1 MRGIAVIL
9 LVVGTLAPAWAHW
22 ETQSDLPPWAQR
34 GRLHWCLHYST
45 ATRELVD
52 LFTGH
57 HQTLVHGGSLDS
69 EQTARHAAERGLRY
83 MPYVCSRTTTTQ
95 EIAQTPQLAGAVV
108 LNVEGEE
115 VLAYNNPVRRYGSL
129 HTDAWPEWVRER
141 TRRVWDRPDV
151 SAIFYDNAFW
161 PLPDYHVQAIDAW
174 QRWARDHGLD
184 PAPGGPPTE
193 GQLAAPARAFVAETL
208 TRYHMGLHEF
218 CHGHEPPLLNA
229 PNLGS
234 GSGFGLAAVEAGAID
249 LVFYE
254 TASHP
259 PFDRNGFRYK
269 VGLAASHGRPTGML
283 MYVPATVGEARGVKT
298 WHEGMHHFFYPSSPL
313 PEEFA
318 LAAAEGAACGGTYIP
333 CYNLFPALPITDTS
347 DPFNRRIHRELQ
359 RSYDFI
365 AALDDLYA
373 AAQPGADVA
382 ILYSAA
388 TDLQNR
394 LLQNAQ
400 ALSLALTDA
409 GIPFEVLVSE
419 DLATGSVGPTRTL
432 IVPGAA
438 YLSADAADGILRF
451 ARAGGRVI
459 VTGEYAVYD
468 EIGRPA
474 QPPSARELLEPLHL
488 VSRPIREWELTGFE
502 PEGPSHVRAVE
513 ETATALLV
521 HEGAAGRYV
530 AHIQIGDESDGTSA
544 VELSVAGRTVFE
556 GLLDR
561 EDNSLRWL
569 TTPPFEVSP
578 GESVILIAHPDGGE
592 PCRTHAV
599 VLAGADAS
607 GGAAIGQGEV
617 LYSPT
622 GLETLEADRL
632 VELLQPAAR
641 LPEPGEVFASI
652 MDVPGM
658 GLHTVHLV
666 NYDFRYEVRHDGLW
680 ASDDGSA
687 EARMFFGGG
696 PVVVRKTVALP
707 EPEQVVQPVV
717 EVYAFATAAAQAR
730 MVVSL
735 NGQEVGEIEADSIRS
750 TTWAQVPVPPD
761 ALTTQNTIQ
770 IRAEGELDGMERW
783 LQISI
788 DTDTNEGNSAFSTDG
803 GATFSSDDLSTDR
816 AAQTG
821 EYMIRIRDLAPGEI
835 DHDPANLLRNPGFE
849 QTNVPHSETTLTV
862 VPARDVVV
870 ELPGETAPQCLAIS
884 PDAEPEWLEATAE
897 GGTVRLTV
905 PRVDIYTMLLL
916 ADVRAAL
923 EPIRQRI
930 ADVAP
935 WAIPPVTE
943 PLRPAT
949 RVWQAF
955 GSGFALS
962 EEARSGE
969 YAIVCTNADAQGI
982 AGAYQELSFADDPPA
997 RLTLTGW
1004 SRCEDVS
1011 GPADAH
1017 YSIWV
1022 DATCVD
1028 GTAFNGHNARFEV
1041 GTHDWQQAT
1050 LVLEPPA
1057 PLSSARIYCIFRMH
1071 TGRAWFDDLRLVR
1084 E

>member
-1 MRGIAVIL
+1 MRRIAAL
-9 LVVGTLAPAWAHW
+9 LLLVGTLAPAGAHW
-22 ETQSDLPPWAQR
+22 DAEGDLPEWAQR

-52 LFTGH
+52 LFADH
-57 HQTLVHGGSLDS
+57 HQTLLHGGSFASD
-69 EQTARHAAERGLRY
+69 ETAQYAASRGLRY
-83 MPYVCSRTTTTQ
+83 MPYVCSRTTWIQ
-95 EIAQTPQLAGAVV
+95 EIADNPQLADAVV
-108 LNVEGEE
+108 LNDEGEE

-129 HTDAWPEWVRER
+129 HTEAWPEWVRER
-141 TRRVWDRPDV
+141 TRRVWDRPGV
-151 SAIFYDNAFW
+151 AAIFYDNAFW
-161 PLPDYHVQAIDAW
+161 PLPDYHPRAIAAW
-174 QRWARDHGLD
+174 QQWARDHGLD

-193 GQLAAPARAFVAETL
+193 GELAAPARAFVAETL
-208 TRYHMGLHEF
+208 AQYHMGLHEF
-218 CHGHEPPLLNA
+218 CHAHEPPLLNS
-229 PNLGS
+229 PNLGG
-234 GSGFGLAAVEAGAID
+234 GSGYGFTAVEAGAIA

-259 PFDRNGFRYK
+259 PFERNALRYK

-283 MYVPATVGEARGVKT
+283 MYIPPTVGEARGEKT

-318 LAAAEGAACGGTYIP
+318 LAAAEGAACGGSYIP

-347 DPFNRRIHRELQ
+347 DPFNQRIYRELQ

-373 AAQPGADVA
+373 AVQPASDVA

-394 LLQNAQ
+394 RLQNAQ
-400 ALSLALTDA
+400 ELSLALTDA
-409 GIPFEVLVSE
+409 GIPFEVVVPS
-419 DLATGSVGPTRTL
+419 DLAAGSVGPTRTL

-451 ARAGGRVI
+451 TRAGGRVI

-488 VSRPIREWELTGFE
+488 VSRPIFAWDLTGFE
-502 PEGPSHVRAVE
+502 PEGPSHVRATGAV
-513 ETATALLV
+513 ATASLV
-521 HEGAAGRYV
+521 HEGPAGRYV
-530 AHIQIGDESDGTSA
+530 AHIQIADESDGTSQ
-544 VELSVAGRTVFE
+544 VELSVVGRTVFQ

-569 TTPPFEVSP
+569 STAPFELAPAETLTLTV
-578 GESVILIAHPDGGE
+578 HPDGGE
-592 PCRTHAV
+592 PCRTHAI
-599 VLAGADAS
+599 VLVGADA
-607 GGAAIGQGEV
+607 GDGAVIGDGEV

-622 GLETLEADRL
+622 GLETLDADRL
-632 VELLQPAAR
+632 LAMLRPAAR
-641 LPEPGEVFASI
+641 LPEPGQVFLNL
-652 MDVPGM
+652 MDVPATGVR
-658 GLHTVHLV
+658 TVHLV
-666 NYDFRYEVRHDGLW
+666 NYDFRYEVEHRGLW
-680 ASDDGSA
+680 FSDDGSP
-687 EARMFFGGG
+687 EARMFFGGQ
-696 PVVVRKTVALP
+696 PVVVRKTIAIDDPAAVV
-707 EPEQVVQPVV
+707 EPVVQI
-717 EVYAFATAAAQAR
+717 YATATPAADARFVVSVNGQPAGEITAEQAR
-730 MVVSL
+730 PAGWVDL
-735 NGQEVGEIEADSIRS
+735 
-750 TTWAQVPVPPD
+750 PVPRELL
-761 ALTTQNTIQ
+761 ARENTIEV
-770 IRAEGELDGMERW
+770 RAEGELNGMDKW

-788 DTDTNEGNSAFSTDG
+788 DTDTNEGSSAFSTDG
-803 GATFSSDDLSTDR
+803 GASFSGDDLSTDL

-821 EYMIRIRDLAPGEI
+821 EYMIRIRDLAPGQT

-849 QTNVPHSETTLTV
+849 QTHVPHSETTLTV
-862 VPARDVVV
+862 VPARDVTV
-870 ELPGETAPQCLAIS
+870 ELPGATAPQCLALS
-884 PDAEPEWLEATAE
+884 PDAEPQWLEASAQD
-897 GGTVRLTV
+897 GVVRVTV
-905 PRVDIYTMLLL
+905 PRVQVYTMLAL
-916 ADVRAAL
+916 ADTRGPL
-923 EPIRQRI
+923 EPLRQAI

-949 RVWQAF
+949 DVWQAF

-962 EEARSGE
+962 EDAHSGE
-969 YAIVCTNADAQGI
+969 YSIVCENADAEGI
-982 AGAYQELSFADDPPA
+982 SGAMQEISFGDDPPE

-1011 GPADAH
+1011 GPADVH

-1028 GTAFNGHNARFEV
+1028 GTVFNGRNAQFEA
-1041 GTHDWQQAT
+1041 GTHGWQQAT

-1057 PLSSARIYCIFRMH
+1057 PLSSARIFCIFRMH